1 MRFSNIIAAAA
12 SLALSAIPVLAQ
24 DAPAQPSA
32 GGGFGSILPMMILMF
47 VIIYFLMIRPEQ
59 KKQKQ
64 RLEMLKNIKKGDKIL
79 TASGMIGTVGNI
91 KDNTVMVKIAEN
103 TVVEFTKSAITTV
116 ITDEKAVEKAEEKK
130 K

>member
-1 MRFSNIIAAAA
+1 MRFSNIIATVV
-12 SLALSAIPVLAQ
+12 SLALSAAPVLAQ
-24 DAPAQPSA
+24 DAPAQQPP